1 MSRPMTSKTWLITG
15 CSSGFGEALARHVL
29 ASGDRAII
37 TARKRESVEDL
48 VRGHAGGALPLAL
61 DVTDLSSVSAGV
73 NEAVRWAGQLDVLV
87 NNAGYAVVGA
97 IEELSDDEVRRQFD
111 TNVFGMWSMI
121 RAALPAMRAQRVGH
135 IINISSGISGFVAS
149 PGVGAYAATKHA
161 VEALTEAL
169 AAEVEPLGIHVT
181 AIEPGSF
188 RTQWAGRSMMRAKT
202 QIDAYVQTVGRRE
215 RALEESNGRQ
225 TGDPSRAAQ
234 VIHHVAH
241 APNPPRRLA
250 LGSDALSVIET
261 KLRSLHEG
269 LEQHRHES
277 LSTDFGER

>member
-1 MSRPMTSKTWLITG
+1 MTAKTWLITG
-15 CSSGFGEALARHVL
+15 CSSGFGEALARVVL

-48 VRGHAGGALPLAL
+48 ARGHEGRALPLAL
-61 DVTDLSSVSAGV
+61 DVTDLASVGDGV
-73 NEAVRWAGQLDVLV
+73 NEAVRWARRLDVLV
-87 NNAGYAVVGA
+87 NNAGYGVVGA

-111 TNVFGMWSMI
+111 ANVFGMWSMI
-121 RAALPAMRAQRVGH
+121 RAALPAMRAQRAGH

-149 PGVGAYAATKHA
+149 PGLGAYAATKHA

-188 RTQWAGRSMMRAKT
+188 RTEWAGRSMVRAKT
-202 QIDAYVQTVGRRE
+202 RIDAYAQTAGQRD
-215 RALEESNGRQ
+215 RALEQINGRQ
-225 TGDPSRAAQ
+225 IGDPTRAAQ

-241 APNPPRRLA
+241 TQNPPRRLA
-250 LGSDALSVIET
+250 LGSDAFSIIEA

-269 LEQHRHES
+269 LEQHRQES
-277 LSTDFGER
+277 LSTDFA